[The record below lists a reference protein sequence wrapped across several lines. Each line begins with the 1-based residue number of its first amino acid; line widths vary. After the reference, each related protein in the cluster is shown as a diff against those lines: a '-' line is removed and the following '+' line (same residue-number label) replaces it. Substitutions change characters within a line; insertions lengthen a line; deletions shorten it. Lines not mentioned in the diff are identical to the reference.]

1 MQQAATIAA
10 AHLSLASMPEPHP
23 RKRSKRKVV
32 YHLLGKTGWSTVV
45 VNGTRRI
52 LNGSFCT
59 GMRSF
64 HFQDFFSEDRI
75 KGNQAKR
82 PGSGKN

>member
-1 MQQAATIAA
+1 MESGFGKVPVTG
-10 AHLSLASMPEPHP
+10 
-23 RKRSKRKVV
+23 VV

-59 GMRSF
+59 GCARSISKT
-64 HFQDFFSEDRI
+64 FSRKIGSKAI
-75 KGNQAKR
+75 KPKDLEVVKT
-82 PGSGKN
+82 SK